1 MTAARED
8 RRRLAPSR
16 GKRSRQRWWL
26 SYGVLHTRFW
36 TYCGTSQLETLSVS
50 PVPARISASILSGWH
65 SLDARSRQFPY
76 SVTVK
81 SQRDG
86 GVEVKGGQ
94 VEKMEIS
101 KHCQDPESGTT
112 MFLSVRIL
120 SISYT
125 IAVPKV
131 PSVVVDF
138 GWHPRGVQEKRG
150 VQETTTI
157 NDFGRTSQPP
167 PSNSG
172 TAHFF
177 CRDGTDQTSSV
188 SLTAPFPSSP

>member
-26 SYGVLHTRFW
+26 SYGVLIHDFGLTVVRRSLKLCRCRRFLLGSRRASCRVGTVRMLEAGSFHTA
-36 TYCGTSQLETLSVS
+36 SLSSRKGMV
-50 PVPARISASILSGWH
+50 VPKGR
-65 SLDARSRQFPY
+65 
-76 SVTVK
+76 
-81 SQRDG
+81 
-86 GVEVKGGQ
+86 VEKWKNG
-94 VEKMEIS
+94 KMEIS

-157 NDFGRTSQPP
+157 NAFGRTSQPP

-177 CRDGTDQTSSV
+177 CRDE
-188 SLTAPFPSSP
+188 LIRLPASP